1 MPAGSR
7 LDEALVLAGM
17 SCGALALVVLLGALL
32 VAALGSRRQT
42 MTRKKREPRPSQVP
56 PHAFEDEDKSGT
68 ALPRDFHSQRY
79 CGRCGLPGEPGDE
92 RHPAGALPLPRS
104 FPLPPTPADAREVDA
119 RRLGERGAA

>member
-1 MPAGSR
+1 MPGR
-7 LDEALVLAGM
+7 TDDALVLGVA
-17 SCGALALVVLLGALL
+17 CLGAAVLVALLAAL
-32 VAALGSRRQT
+32 VAAVAGGGPRMGRR
-42 MTRKKREPRPSQVP
+42 KREPRPSRVP

-79 CGRCGLPGEPGDE
+79 CGRCGLPGKPGDE

-104 FPLPPTPADAREVDA
+104 FPLPPTPDDAREVDA